1 MINCN
6 VMNYKNTYFLMFVLF
21 SILTPVFSQ
30 STKTYEFFLYEIPK
44 ILTEKAVIDTIIL
57 YKDST
62 FKYSGHYFNLG
73 KHSEFSE
80 GTYSITDTCILLNS
94 FQKYNRDFNV
104 IERRK
109 LRKGTKYKQKR
120 GNYANY
126 HYPEIYEFS
135 DLTQKIGDTLL
146 FPIYK
151 FEVDSYNNA
160 IGFILYDRD
169 EYVGEYQFKFNNNRK
184 IILEIGPKNY
194 NYRYFK
200 DEKFIIKENTI
211 VREKYGHVY
220 RKQ

>member
-1 MINCN
+1 MFNKKTN
-6 VMNYKNTYFLMFVLF
+6 FLIVLLF
-21 SILTPVFSQ
+21 SILNSVNSQ
-30 STKTYEFFLYEIPK
+30 SVKTYEIFYFKRPMIFSEHS
-44 ILTEKAVIDTIIL
+44 LTDTIIL
-57 YKDST
+57 YEDST
-62 FKYSGHYFNLG
+62 YMYSGCYYNLG
-73 KHSEFSE
+73 IRSEFSE
-80 GTYSITDTCILLNS
+80 GTYSTTDSCIILNS

-104 IERRK
+104 IERSQ

-135 DLTQKIGDTLL
+135 DLNQKIVDTLS
-146 FPIYK
+146 FPVYK

-169 EYVGEYQFKFNNNRK
+169 EYVGEYQFKFKNNRK

-200 DEKFIIKENTI
+200 DEKFILKGDTI

>member
-1 MINCN
+1 
-6 VMNYKNTYFLMFVLF
+6 MNYKKTTFILFVLL
-21 SILTPVFSQ
+21 STLNPVFSQ
-30 STKTYEFFLYEIPK
+30 SEQKYEIFLCEFP
-44 ILTEKAVIDTIIL
+44 IPLSEKTLIDTIIL
-57 YKDST
+57 YEDST
-62 FKYSGHYFNLG
+62 FKYSGYYYSLG
-73 KHSEFSE
+73 FHSEYSE

-211 VREKYGHVY
+211 VREKYGLVY